1 MIVLD
6 NRADVL
12 LKTRLNSRFKDISLF
27 DLKRLAD
34 NAVNRRYNKL
44 SVGECIF
51 FPIKDRTFQ
60 VEIRIKSIVKAT
72 RNYGYNPSAECHIE
86 VVSILYDKGDDSDI
100 LLFSYPEVSFFGG
113 AVCQ

>member
-34 NAVNRRYNKL
+34 N
-44 SVGECIF
+44 
-51 FPIKDRTFQ
+51 Q
-60 VEIRIKSIVKAT
+60 
-72 RNYGYNPSAECHIE
+72 
-86 VVSILYDKGDDSDI
+86 
-100 LLFSYPEVSFFGG
+100 
-113 AVCQ
+113 